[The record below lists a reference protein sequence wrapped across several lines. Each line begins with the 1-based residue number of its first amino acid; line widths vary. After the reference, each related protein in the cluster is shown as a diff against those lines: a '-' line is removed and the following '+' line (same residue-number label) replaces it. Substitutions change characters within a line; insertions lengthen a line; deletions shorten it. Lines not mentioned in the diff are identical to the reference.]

1 MTQTTNFIAIDLG
14 ASNGR
19 VLLGRWDG
27 SRFDLHELHR
37 FTNGPVNVLGSLH
50 WNVLQLWS
58 EIKTGLARYAQ
69 QWDQPLAGIGLDTW
83 GVDYALL
90 DSAGRLLGNPYHY
103 RDART
108 DGMVARA
115 FELAGRE
122 AIFDATGIQFMQ
134 LNTLYQLLSM
144 VESRDPQLAAAERLL
159 MLPDLFHYWL
169 TGRQVAEYTIASTS
183 QMLDARSRS
192 WSGELL
198 ASLGIPAAILPPVVM
213 SGAVLGELR
222 PEIVAEAGLRASP
235 PVIAVGSHDTA
246 SAVAAVPGLDVR
258 SAYISSGTWSL
269 VGVETPH
276 PVIDQRA
283 LALNFTNEGGVSG
296 DIRLLKNVTGL
307 WLLQESRR
315 QWQREGQDY
324 GWGDLLALAAEAPP
338 FRSLIDPDAREF
350 ASPGD
355 MPAAIRSTCRRT
367 GQPEPDSVGAVVR
380 CCLESLALKAR
391 WVIEALETLLG
402 HPLETIRI
410 VGGGSQNALL
420 AQWTADACQRPVV
433 AGPVEATALGNL
445 MVQAI
450 AAGLLPDVAAGRQA
464 VAASVDLRHFEP
476 GPAGPW
482 QEAWGRFQGLLA
494 AET

>member
-1 MTQTTNFIAIDLG
+1 MKHSTNFLAVDLG

-27 SRFDLHELHR
+27 SRFELHELHR
-37 FTNGPVNVLGSLH
+37 FANGPVNILDSLH
-50 WNVLQLWS
+50 WDVLQLWS

-69 QWDQPLAGIGLDTW
+69 QWNEPLAGIGLDTW

-108 DGMVARA
+108 DGMVERA
-115 FELAGRE
+115 CELAGRD
-122 AIFDATGIQFMQ
+122 AIFNATGIQFMQ

-144 VESRDPQLAAAERLL
+144 VERRDPQLAAAETLL

-169 TGRQVAEYTIASTS
+169 TGRRVAEYTIASTS
-183 QMLDARSRS
+183 QMLDARSRT
-192 WSGELL
+192 WSTELL
-198 ASLGIPAAILPPVVM
+198 ATFGISSAILPPVTM

-222 PEIVAEAGLRASP
+222 PEVVAEAGLRQAP
-235 PVIAVGSHDTA
+235 PIIAVGSHDTA
-246 SAVAAVPGLDVR
+246 SAVAAVPGLDGR

-269 VGVETPH
+269 VGVETPQ

-283 LALNFTNEGGVSG
+283 LTLNFTNEGGVSG

-315 QWQREGQDY
+315 QWQREGRDY
-324 GWGDLLALAAEAPP
+324 SWQELLALAAQAQP
-338 FRSLIDPDAREF
+338 FRSLIDPDVRDF
-350 ASPGD
+350 LSPGD
-355 MPAAIRSTCRRT
+355 MPAAVRAYCRRT
-367 GQPEPDSVGAVVR
+367 GQPQPDSVGAVVR

-391 WVIEALETLLG
+391 WVIEALESLLG

-410 VGGGSQNALL
+410 VGGGSQNHML
-420 AQWTADACQRPVV
+420 AQFTADACQRLVV

-445 MVQAI
+445 LVQAI
-450 AAGLLPDVAAGRQA
+450 AAGHLPDVAAGRRA
-464 VAASVDLRHFEP
+464 IAASATLHSFDP
-476 GPAGPW
+476 GPGGPW
-482 QEAWGRFQGLLA
+482 QEAWGRFEGLLA
-494 AET
+494 TQG

>member
-1 MTQTTNFIAIDLG
+1 MKHTTNFLAIDLG

-19 VLLGRWDG
+19 VLLGRWNG
-27 SRFDLHELHR
+27 TRFELHELHR
-37 FTNGPVNVLGSLH
+37 FANGPVNVLGSLH

-69 QWDQPLAGIGLDTW
+69 QWTEPLAGIGLDTW

-90 DSAGRLLGNPYHY
+90 DRAGRLLGNPYHY

-108 DGMVARA
+108 DGMVERA

-122 AIFDATGIQFMQ
+122 AIFGVTGIQFMQ

-144 VESRDPQLAAAERLL
+144 VEHSDPQLAAAETLL

-169 TGRQVAEYTIASTS
+169 TGRRVAEYTIASTS
-183 QMLDARSRS
+183 QMLDAHSRT
-192 WSGELL
+192 WSAGLL
-198 ASLGIPAAILPPVVM
+198 ASLGIPSALLPPIVM
-213 SGAVLGELR
+213 SGAMLGELR
-222 PEIVAEAGLRASP
+222 PEIVAEAGLRQAP

-246 SAVAAVPGLDVR
+246 SAVAAIPGLDAR

-269 VGVETPH
+269 IGVETPQ
-276 PVIDQRA
+276 PVIDPRV

-315 QWQREGQDY
+315 QWQREGHDY
-324 GWGDLLALAAEAPP
+324 SWGELMALAAQAAP
-338 FRSLIDPDAREF
+338 FRSLIDPDARDF

-355 MPAAIRSTCRRT
+355 MPAAIRAYCRRS

-391 WVIEALETLLG
+391 WVIEALESLVG
-402 HPLETIRI
+402 HPLDTIRI

-433 AGPVEATALGNL
+433 AGPIEATALGNI

-450 AAGLLPDVAAGRQA
+450 ASGHLPDVTAGRQA
-464 VAASVDLRHFEP
+464 VAASVELHAFEP
-476 GPAGPW
+476 GPGSPW
-482 QEAWGRFQGLLA
+482 QDPGERFAGLLA
-494 AET
+494 VQA